1 MSEINSRTSPRRIL
15 NILEEILLDPEN
27 FTAKKIAHKLDI
39 PLATIYRHIGTLCD
53 ERFLIASNSKK
64 YIPGPKIRNI
74 ILHSLPYEPNFTLRR
89 SYLRKLTADIKET
102 VSLSVPIGTKLVYFD
117 RIEFHWP
124 MQLNLE
130 AGDHL
135 PLHASASGKL
145 YLSSIK
151 KEDALEIF
159 NNIKTPAS
167 AKNTITEISQFKKE
181 LNKIKKQGYA
191 FDDEE
196 WFNGMVGLSLPI
208 TNAKNELCFCLS
220 THTAKSRK
228 NIDDLKKILPLML
241 SASKNL
247 KKAFF
252 KFFDA
257 ESIKGRIFFKSSIFF
272 RLFAVCVDKQKH
284 NSFFAFVIG
293 KDKPTIPLNHSSSSN
308 A

>member
-1 MSEINSRTSPRRIL
+1 MKETNSRTSPRRIL
-15 NILEEILLDPEN
+15 NILEEILLDPES
-27 FTAKKIAHKLDI
+27 FTAKKISHKLNI
-39 PLATIYRHIGTLCD
+39 PLATVYRHIETLCD
-53 ERFLIASNSKK
+53 ERFLVASSNKN

-74 ILHSLPYEPNFTLRR
+74 ILNSLPYEPNFTLRR
-89 SYLRKLTADIKET
+89 SFLRKLTNEIQET

-159 NNIKTPAS
+159 NNIKTPKS
-167 AKNTITEISQFKKE
+167 AKNTITDISHFKKE
-181 LNKIKKQGYA
+181 LNKINKQGYA

-196 WFNGMVGLSLPI
+196 WFNGMVGISLPI
-208 TNAKNELCFCLS
+208 KNSKNELCFCLS

-228 NIDDLKKILPLML
+228 NIDDLKKILPSMI
-241 SASKNL
+241 SAAANL
-247 KKAFF
+247 KKALF
-252 KFFDA
+252 K
-257 ESIKGRIFFKSSIFF
+257 
-272 RLFAVCVDKQKH
+272 
-284 NSFFAFVIG
+284 N
-293 KDKPTIPLNHSSSSN
+293 
-308 A
+308 